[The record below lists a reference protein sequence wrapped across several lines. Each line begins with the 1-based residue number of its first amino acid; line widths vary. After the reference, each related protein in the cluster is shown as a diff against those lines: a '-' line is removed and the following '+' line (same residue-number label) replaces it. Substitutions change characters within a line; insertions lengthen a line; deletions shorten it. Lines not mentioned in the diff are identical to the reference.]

1 MSSFSLPRLARRGP
15 SPTTAGGAHYH
26 EANDSGGVIVSHWL
40 VPVKPSPATPVP
52 AATLVLLRDRSPGA
66 YEVLLIRR
74 HSASKFAAGDFVFP
88 GGKIEASDGPADAA
102 DWCRGVDASRAARA
116 LDLPAAP
123 QAALGHWVG
132 VIRETF
138 EEVGILLARARDGD
152 PALVDGLRLA
162 EYRRACQA
170 DHRAFWEMLRAERL
184 TLATDGLVYF
194 AHWITP
200 EVQPLRFDT
209 RFFAA
214 SMPSAQEAV
223 ADEQEI
229 TEVKWLAPR
238 EALEAHARG
247 ELSLRNPTVK
257 NLELF
262 DGAPSM
268 ADALER
274 MRGREVRTI
283 LPRVIIEGDT
293 RRVLLPGEPGYF

>member
-1 MSSFSLPRLARRGP
+1 
-15 SPTTAGGAHYH
+15 
-26 EANDSGGVIVSHWL
+26 
-40 VPVKPSPATPVP
+40 VPVKPSPVTPVP
-52 AATLVLLRDRSPGA
+52 AATLVLLRDRSHGA

-88 GGKIEASDGPADAA
+88 GGKIEESDGPADAA
-102 DWCRGVDASRAARA
+102 GWCPGVDASLAARV
-116 LDLPAAP
+116 LGLQAP

-138 EEVGILLARARDGD
+138 EEVGILLARAHDGG
-152 PALVDGLRLA
+152 PAHIDGRRLA

-170 DHRAFWEMLRAERL
+170 DHRTFWDMLRAERL
-184 TLATDGLVYF
+184 TLATDGLLYF

-214 SMPSAQEAV
+214 VMPAGQEAV

-238 EALEAHARG
+238 EALDAHTRG
-247 ELSLRNPTVK
+247 ELPLRNPTVK

-262 DGAPSM
+262 DGATSTT
-268 ADALER
+268 AALDR
-274 MRGREVRTI
+274 VRGRQVKTI

-293 RRVLLPGEPGYF
+293 RRVLLPGEPGYH